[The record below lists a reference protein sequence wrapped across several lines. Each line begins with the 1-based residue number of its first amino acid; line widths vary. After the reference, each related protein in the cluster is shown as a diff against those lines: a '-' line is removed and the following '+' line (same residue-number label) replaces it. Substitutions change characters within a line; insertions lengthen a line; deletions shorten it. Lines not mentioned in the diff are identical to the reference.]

1 MSERKE
7 RLTVTVDPALLR
19 AAQEAVASGRADS
32 VSAWVSRALSDRVE
46 KERRLSAMAEAIA
59 AYEAEFG
66 VISDEE
72 MAEQRRADRTSAVV
86 IRGSGHPA
94 GRRRQSGAG

>member
-1 MSERKE
+1 MSTRKE
-7 RLTVTVDPALLR
+7 RLTVTVDRALLR
-19 AAQEAVASGRADS
+19 AAQDAVAAGRADS

-59 AYEAEFG
+59 AYEADFG
-66 VISDEE
+66 MISDEE

-86 IRGSGHPA
+86 IRGSGHPT
-94 GRRRQSGAG
+94 GRRRQSGAE